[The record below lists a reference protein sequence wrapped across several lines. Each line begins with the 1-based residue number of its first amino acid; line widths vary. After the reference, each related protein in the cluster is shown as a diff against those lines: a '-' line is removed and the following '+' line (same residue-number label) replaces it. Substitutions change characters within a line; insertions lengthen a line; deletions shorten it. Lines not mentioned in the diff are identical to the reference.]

1 MNTTLYIL
9 GSGIMDNRNV
19 MPFSCALL
27 TACLFAWLAC
37 RVLKKG
43 SERNEYQVCLFS
55 LLCFAS
61 ILIGIH
67 LLAEG
72 AEKGRED
79 KLHVEKIEFEHH
91 DYLLFGGGGIIH
103 DPACACRKPF
113 RK

>member
-9 GSGIMDNRNV
+9 GSRIMDNPDV
-19 MPFSCALL
+19 VPFSCVLL
-27 TACLFAWLAC
+27 TACLFVWLAC
-37 RVLKKG
+37 RVLEKG

-72 AEKGRED
+72 AEKGRKD
-79 KLHVEKIEFEHH
+79 KLHVEKKEFENH
-91 DYLLFGGGGIIH
+91 YYFLFGGHSIIH